1 MSVRP
6 TILYQ
11 NPISIIGVQEGYA
24 TTLVAGGSMTGD
36 WNTAA
41 IYRLSASPSTSTFTI
56 RINNLPTT
64 ANKAYTFTTII
75 PQSATQAGYGATLQ
89 IGGVTTTIYWQNN
102 STPAGTTGIAKTDV
116 ETLTLLYSGTT
127 WTALGN
133 YASYGA

>member
-1 MSVRP
+1 MSRP

-24 TTLVAGGSMTGD
+24 AGTISGGIMTGD

-41 IYRLSASPSTSTFTI
+41 IYRLSAAPTTSTFTI
-56 RINNLPTT
+56 RVNNLPTT
-64 ANKAYTFTTII
+64 TNKAYTFTTII
-75 PQSATQAGYGATLQ
+75 PQGTTQAGYGATLQ
-89 IGGVTTTIYWQNN
+89 IGGVTTTINWQNN
-102 STPAGTTGIAKTDV
+102 STPAGTTGTNKTDV